1 MTDDCP
7 RRFVGSIELMP
18 QDISAFER
26 AITRLQEG
34 LTRYQREVGDT
45 QIRDGLI
52 QRFEF
57 TYELAHK
64 TLKRYL
70 EQTAANP
77 AEIDTLAFQDLIR
90 SANERGLLRGDWP
103 AWRRFRE
110 MRARTSHTYDEQTA
124 LEVVAGIPEFVD
136 EVVFL
141 RDALRARLS

>member
-1 MTDDCP
+1 
-7 RRFVGSIELMP
+7 MP
-18 QDISAFER
+18 LDISAFER

-34 LTRYQREVGDT
+34 VARCQRDVGDL
-45 QIRDGLI
+45 QVRDGLI

-57 TYELAHK
+57 AYELAHK

-103 AWRRFRE
+103 AWRHFRE

-124 LEVVAGIPEFVD
+124 LDVVAGIPEFVD
-136 EVVFL
+136 EVIFL
-141 RDALRARLS
+141 RDALRTRLS